1 MQENKEAERNRIT
14 YLIWIIVTMIL
25 GLSSRKF
32 GPYLPVFVRDYA
44 GDTLWALMVFW
55 GIGILFV
62 KMSTGKV
69 MAAALLFSYAI
80 EFSQLYQAEWINA
93 LRHTTLGGLVL
104 GFGFLWS
111 DLVCYTVGVLA
122 GGLMEYTAAPF
133 FFRSIVCLR
142 RGKGR
147 RE

>member
-55 GIGILFV
+55 GIGFLFV

-69 MAAALLFSYAI
+69 MAAALLFC
-80 EFSQLYQAEWINA
+80 
-93 LRHTTLGGLVL
+93 LRHRIFSIISGRV
-104 GFGFLWS
+104 
-111 DLVCYTVGVLA
+111 DQR
-122 GGLMEYTAAPF
+122 AAPYHFGWSGIGVWF
-133 FFRSIVCLR
+133 FM
-142 RGKGR
+142 
-147 RE
+147 E